1 MKEGYFGKTFGGF
14 IELLWNHLI
23 RACKG
28 EYGFSDL
35 AADEVQLITLVLLSI
50 SAAIVGP
57 LLVIRKMTM
66 VANAISHTVLLG
78 VVGSF
83 LILHFFFGRPFSE
96 LLEIDLKLLV
106 LAALIASLLTMVCID
121 FFHHTLKLG
130 KDASIGL
137 VFTSLFSLGILLV
150 TIFTKNMHIGAEI
163 IMGNVDMI
171 HRDDIWIVL
180 SLVIGNF
187 FIFSLLYKEY
197 LTTSFDPGFAKLIKI
212 SPLLFNYIIIFQT
225 SITLVASFRAVG
237 VVLIL
242 ALLIV
247 PPITARLF
255 VTRLKSMIYASIF
268 IGVIASFF
276 AVAISRHILTVYQ
289 TPLSTSGLV
298 VTILLLIWLGSLFF
312 TKRQIGVR
320 IEHSDI

>member
-1 MKEGYFGKTFGGF
+1 MKGGYFGKTFGQF
-14 IELLWNHLI
+14 FELLWNHLL
-23 RACKG
+23 RVCRG

-35 AADEVQLITLVLLSI
+35 AADEVQLITLILLSV
-50 SAAIVGP
+50 SAAIVGS

-83 LILHFFFGRPFSE
+83 LILHFFLGRPFSE
-96 LLEIDLKLLV
+96 LLEIDMKLLI

-130 KDASIGL
+130 RDSSIGL

-150 TIFTKNMHIGAEI
+150 TIFTKNMHIGSEI

-171 HRDDIWIVL
+171 HRDDIWIAL

-187 FIFSLLYKEY
+187 LIFSLLYKEY
-197 LTTSFDPGFAKLIKI
+197 LITSFDPGFAKLVKI
-212 SPLLFNYIIIFQT
+212 SPLLFNYIVIFQI
-225 SITLVASFRAVG
+225 SVTLVAAFRAVG

-247 PPITARLF
+247 PPVTARLF
-255 VTRLKSMIYASIF
+255 VKSLNLMIYASIF
-268 IGVIASFF
+268 IGVIASIS
-276 AVAISRHILTVYQ
+276 AVALSRHILTVYE

-298 VTILLLIWLGSLFF
+298 VTILLLIWVGSLFF
-312 TKRQIGVR
+312 SKKRLRNFDKQI
-320 IEHSDI
+320 ES

>member
-1 MKEGYFGKTFGGF
+1 MKEGYFGKTFAGF
-14 IELLWNHLI
+14 FELLWNHLLK
-23 RACKG
+23 ACQG
-28 EYGFSDL
+28 EYGFLDL
-35 AADEVQLITLVLLSI
+35 ATDEVQLLTLTLLSI
-50 SAAIVGP
+50 TAAIVGS
-57 LLVIRKMTM
+57 LLVVRKMTM

-83 LILHFFFGRPFSE
+83 LLLHYFLQRPFSE
-96 LLEIDLKLLV
+96 LLEIDVNLLI
-106 LAALIASLLTMVCID
+106 LASLVASFLTMICID
-121 FFHHTLKLG
+121 FFHNTLKLG

-171 HRDDIWIVL
+171 HRDDIYIAL
-180 SLVIGNF
+180 SLVIFNF
-187 FIFSLLYKEY
+187 FIFLLLYKEY
-197 LTTSFDPGFAKLIKI
+197 LATSFDPGFAKLVKI
-212 SPLLFNYIIIFQT
+212 SPLLFNYIVIFQT

-247 PPITARLF
+247 PPVTARLF
-255 VTRLKSMIYASIF
+255 VTRFKSMIYVSILLG
-268 IGVIASFF
+268 IVASFL
-276 AVAISRHILTVYQ
+276 AVGLARHILTVYQ

-298 VTILLLIWLGSLFF
+298 VTILLLLWLISLFI
-312 TKRQIGVR
+312 TKRRKTPIR
-320 IEHSDI
+320 TSN